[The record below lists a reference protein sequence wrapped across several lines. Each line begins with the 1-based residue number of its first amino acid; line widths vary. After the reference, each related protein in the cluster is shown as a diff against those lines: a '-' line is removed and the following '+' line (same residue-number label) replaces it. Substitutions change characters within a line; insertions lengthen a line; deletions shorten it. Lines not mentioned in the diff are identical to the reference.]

1 MNIVWVWC
9 GVGPCVV
16 LQAGICRSSLGR
28 VEGVCEGWGWMTL
41 VSAMIRGATFTRLP
55 RSDPEPNRIR
65 PRIDPDP
72 INLDR
77 VWFKKYNRLNYGYG
91 YKINN
96 LISDPDP
103 NRNRYCNG

>member
-1 MNIVWVWC
+1 MD
-9 GVGPCVV
+9 
-16 LQAGICRSSLGR
+16 
-28 VEGVCEGWGWMTL
+28 
-41 VSAMIRGATFTRLP
+41 RGATFTRLP
-55 RSDPEPNRIR
+55 GSDPEPNRIR
-65 PRIDPDP
+65 PGTDPDP